1 MPISIHVFGGT
12 KGESVVLEFPDG
24 SYGVVDCHTGA
35 SNDLEKNPV
44 VQFLNERKI
53 DELDFVCLTHP
64 HDDHFSGIKQ
74 LFENFTVS
82 QFWHFD
88 AMSTDRLREFIKV
101 RLKEDTASSK
111 KTGRANNALKLA
123 ELWKYV
129 LSREKSGGLITQR
142 LSLGQCCVPSEDSR
156 GFTIDA
162 IGTSAAQSSRFE
174 QKLKHAF
181 DNQLKFDARMN
192 HRDPNI
198 CSCGLLIIHGATR
211 ILLGGDIETGG
222 WSDLITQRSYMA
234 KGINY
239 VKVAHHG
246 SPNGYADGLWELHR
260 EAVDITYKVLTPY
273 KRFDL
278 PKAKT
283 IEHLERNGGRVFSAG
298 NPYFDHEFV
307 PTFVS
312 SLKALRKKRI
322 ATRTPSR
329 VSFTFD
335 EHGKM
340 TDHELINDAV
350 QIC

>member
-12 KGESVVLEFPDG
+12 KGESIVLEFPDG
-24 SYGVVDCHTGA
+24 TFGVVDCHTG
-35 SNDLEKNPV
+35 SSSDVRKNPIFH
-44 VQFLNERKI
+44 FLNERKI
-53 DELDFVCLTHP
+53 DKLDFVCLTHP

-74 LFENFTVS
+74 LLENFAVS

-88 AMSTDRLREFIKV
+88 AMSTDRLREFIKI
-101 RLKEDTASSK
+101 RAKEDAAIAK
-111 KTGRANNALKLA
+111 RTGRANNALKLA
-123 ELWKYV
+123 ELWKLV
-129 LSREKSGGLITQR
+129 LAREKSGELILQR
-142 LSLGQCCVPSEDSR
+142 LSLGHSCIPEDAVR

-162 IGTSAAQSSRFE
+162 IGTSAAQANRFE
-174 QKLKHAF
+174 EKLKHAF
-181 DNQLKFDARMN
+181 DNQLKFDVRLN

-198 CSCGLLIIHGATR
+198 CSCGLLIVHGATR
-211 ILLGGDIETGG
+211 ILLGGDIESGG
-222 WSDLITQRSYMA
+222 WSDLISQRSYMA
-234 KGINY
+234 KGIHY

-246 SPNGYADGLWELHR
+246 SPNGYAAGLWELHQ
-260 EAVDITYKVLTPY
+260 EAVDTTYKVLTPY

-283 IEHLERNGGRVFSAG
+283 IEHLERIGGRVFSAG

-312 SLKALRKKRI
+312 TLKALQKRRK
-322 ATRTPSR
+322 ATPVPSR

-335 EHGKM
+335 EHGAM
-340 TDHELINDAV
+340 IDHELVNDAV